1 MIIFVGKQEFKIL
14 NKMNNYK
21 SAEDNPLNECLT
33 GILIL
38 ALPYIIIGI
47 LMIVYNA
54 IKHNIL

>member
-21 SAEDNPLNECLT
+21 SAEDNPLNGCLT
-33 GILIL
+33 GIFIL
-38 ALPYIIIGI
+38 AFPYIIIGV

>member
-1 MIIFVGKQEFKIL
+1 
-14 NKMNNYK
+14 MNNYK
-21 SAEDNPLNECLT
+21 SAEDNPLNGCLT

-38 ALPYIIIGI
+38 ALPYIIIGT

>member
-1 MIIFVGKQEFKIL
+1 MIIFVNKQKFKIL

-21 SAEDNPLNECLT
+21 SAEDNPLNGCLT
-33 GILIL
+33 GIFIL

-47 LMIVYNA
+47 LIIVYYA